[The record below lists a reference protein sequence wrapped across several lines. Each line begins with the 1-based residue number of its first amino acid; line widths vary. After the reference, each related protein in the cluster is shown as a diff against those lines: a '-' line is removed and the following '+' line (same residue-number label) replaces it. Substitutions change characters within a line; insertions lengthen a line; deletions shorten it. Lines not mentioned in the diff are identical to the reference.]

1 MDNWKDVLLRH
12 WSYLIDNLNI
22 GDVVDELY
30 QGVDGRSLITA
41 LLYDTI
47 KTVYTTRETNELYL
61 RHLKNSGTIK
71 SLIDFIA
78 ILRATPYKVPVHK
91 EIADRLESDPD
102 LSAAVSFVYL
112 SYSNPE
118 GEVVTPFVSFFS
130 YTVSPLIHQ
139 SSIVHLFIPAHNSIP
154 VL

>member
-1 MDNWKDVLLRH
+1 MNNLGKVLRRH
-12 WSYLIDNLNI
+12 WTYLIENLNI
-22 GDVVDELY
+22 RDVVNELY
-30 QGVDGRSLITA
+30 QGVDGRPLITDS
-41 LLYDTI
+41 LYGQI
-47 KTVYTTRETNELYL
+47 RAVYIGREANKIFLDQLITT
-61 RHLKNSGTIK
+61 GTMK

-78 ILRATPYKVPVHK
+78 ILHITQDKIPVHE

-102 LSAAVSFVYL
+102 LSAAVSSVCL

-139 SSIVHLFIPAHNSIP
+139 SSIVHLFIPNHKSIP